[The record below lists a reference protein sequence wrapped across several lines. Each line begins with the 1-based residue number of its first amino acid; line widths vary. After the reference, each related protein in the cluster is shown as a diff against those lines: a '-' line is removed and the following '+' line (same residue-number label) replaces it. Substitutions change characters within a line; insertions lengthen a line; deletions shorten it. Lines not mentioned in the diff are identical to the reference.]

1 MASVKNIFDISGRA
15 MAAQMIRLNT
25 VASNLAN
32 SNNISTT
39 SEGAYRP
46 LKPIFKTIYSNKL
59 QNNGMATVDAIN
71 VQELNREPER
81 VYMPDHPKA
90 DEDGYVFNAAVNVE
104 EEMVEMLEASRQYQN
119 NIEVNKPEQLE
130 EPEETVIEDISLYD
144 ENSGKTS
151 ELDKQD
157 EFTPQLFSDEEAS
170 NPSSEDNFEEPLK
183 SEDEE
188 DFEIPAFL
196 RKQKF

>member
-1 MASVKNIFDISGRA
+1 MMASVKNIFDISGRA

-119 NIEVNKPEQLE
+119 NIEV
-130 EPEETVIEDISLYD
+130 ISTLRALMVKTI
-144 ENSGKTS
+144 NLGK
-151 ELDKQD
+151 
-157 EFTPQLFSDEEAS
+157 
-170 NPSSEDNFEEPLK
+170 
-183 SEDEE
+183 
-188 DFEIPAFL
+188 
-196 RKQKF
+196 

>member
-32 SNNISTT
+32 SNNISGT

-90 DEDGYVFNAAVNVE
+90 DEDGYIFNAAVNVE

-119 NIEVNKPEQLE
+119 NIEVISTLIALMVKP
-130 EPEETVIEDISLYD
+130 
-144 ENSGKTS
+144 
-151 ELDKQD
+151 
-157 EFTPQLFSDEEAS
+157 
-170 NPSSEDNFEEPLK
+170 
-183 SEDEE
+183 
-188 DFEIPAFL
+188 
-196 RKQKF
+196 

>member
-59 QNNGMATVDAIN
+59 QNNGLATVDAIN

-104 EEMVEMLEASRQYQN
+104 EEMVEMLEASRQYLN
-119 NIEVNKPEQLE
+119 KIEV
-130 EPEETVIEDISLYD
+130 ISTLRALMVKTI
-144 ENSGKTS
+144 NLGK
-151 ELDKQD
+151 
-157 EFTPQLFSDEEAS
+157 
-170 NPSSEDNFEEPLK
+170 
-183 SEDEE
+183 
-188 DFEIPAFL
+188 
-196 RKQKF
+196 

>member
-39 SEGAYRP
+39 SEEAYRP

-59 QNNGMATVDAIN
+59 QNNGISTVDAIN

-119 NIEVNKPEQLE
+119 NIEV
-130 EPEETVIEDISLYD
+130 ISTLRALMVKTI
-144 ENSGKTS
+144 NLGK
-151 ELDKQD
+151 
-157 EFTPQLFSDEEAS
+157 
-170 NPSSEDNFEEPLK
+170 
-183 SEDEE
+183 
-188 DFEIPAFL
+188 
-196 RKQKF
+196 

>member
-32 SNNISTT
+32 SNNISGT

-119 NIEVNKPEQLE
+119 NIEV
-130 EPEETVIEDISLYD
+130 ISTLRALMVKTI
-144 ENSGKTS
+144 NLGK
-151 ELDKQD
+151 
-157 EFTPQLFSDEEAS
+157 
-170 NPSSEDNFEEPLK
+170 
-183 SEDEE
+183 
-188 DFEIPAFL
+188 
-196 RKQKF
+196 